1 MATFFP
7 AEDWCLF
14 TYVDDGIVYT
24 DYNHLANYYR
34 DGDNDDVDD
43 PEASS
48 VQTPN
53 YYIGTTDNRG
63 VISGWL
69 FIDYFEGGDNNLQPA
84 HY

>member
-1 MATFFP
+1 M
-7 AEDWCLF
+7 
-14 TYVDDGIVYT
+14 
-24 DYNHLANYYR
+24 ANYYR

-84 HY
+84 QLQAYSGTAYDVLDITAMGAE